1 MQHDASRWVLGPAG
15 RPHPLSRILHR
26 HRGLPV
32 QDRLWD
38 QGMDAQTTTA
48 ASPGED
54 TADKQ
59 VCVFVCACGKKGYF
73 LVDLP
78 PQG

>member
-1 MQHDASRWVLGPAG
+1 M
-15 RPHPLSRILHR
+15 
-26 HRGLPV
+26 